1 MSLMSL
7 LEKITGKQKQREKA
21 RIDDFRTLVRTIGAG
36 KEPDADQ
43 VERILVITGKSV
55 EDLRAAV
62 ELYQQRFAL
71 RTQLNS
77 LSKLTT
83 ERKEIEQQMAKAN
96 EALEEA
102 ERQHEETMNPLI
114 RQHEIVRQAMQEAER
129 ARQQLIDTCPFDE
142 LCERSADLQRRHVQV
157 HDQASKQ
164 RQTISDCRGWAKADR
179 ATAAHASHSRKEHE
193 LLERANRR
201 DAHAD
206 QCEKELA
213 EVLKQVT
220 AMEQQIQAVRNEM
233 LEP

>member
-7 LEKITGKQKQREKA
+7 IEKITGKQKQREKA

-36 KEPDADQ
+36 KEPDAEQ
-43 VERILVITGKSV
+43 VERILIITDKSV
-55 EDLRAAV
+55 EDLQAAV

-77 LSKLTT
+77 LPKLAT

-114 RQHEIVRQAMQEAER
+114 SQHEIVRQAMQEGEQ
-129 ARQQLIDTCPFDE
+129 ARQQLIQTCPFDE
-142 LCERSADLQRRHVQV
+142 LCEKSADLQRRHAQAN
-157 HDQASKQ
+157 DQAFKL
-164 RQTISDCRGWAKADR
+164 RQTISDCRAWARTDR
-179 ATAAHASHSRKEHE
+179 ANAVHATSAHGSQD
-193 LLERANRR
+193 LLTRADRR
-201 DAHAD
+201 DAHAT

-213 EVLKQVT
+213 EVLKQI
-220 AMEQQIQAVRNEM
+220 ASLEKEIQAIRDEM
-233 LEP
+233 LVP